1 MSKRFEDKVVIV
13 TGSGSGIGET
23 TAIRFAEE
31 GAKVI
36 IADINPETG
45 KKISN
50 DIKGKSGKSFFVE
63 TDVSNLDSVK
73 NMVEETVK
81 SFGSPDV
88 LINNAGINVFNE
100 PLKMS
105 KEEWKRAF
113 SVDLDGVWFGCQCVL
128 PYMVEKKKGAIVNLA
143 SVHAIQIIPNCFPYP
158 VAKHGV
164 IGLTKALA
172 VDYAD
177 KGIKINAIS
186 PGYTET
192 PILDRFFSTKPD
204 PIAARK
210 EASERQPIKRMGT
223 TTEIANTILF
233 MSSDECNFMIGAN
246 IVVDGGITLKM
257 HDNTNTGA
265 G

>member
-1 MSKRFEDKVVIV
+1 MRKRFENKVVIV

-23 TAIRFAEE
+23 TAIKFSEE
-31 GAKVI
+31 GANVV
-36 IADINPETG
+36 IADINPDTG
-45 KKISN
+45 NQVANNIN
-50 DIKGKSGKSFFVE
+50 DKAGKSQFIE
-63 TDVSNLDSVK
+63 TDVSDLNSVK

-81 SFGSPDV
+81 QFGPPDV

-105 KEEWKRAF
+105 IEEWKRAF
-113 SVDLDGVWFGCQCVL
+113 SVDLDGVWFGCQSVL

-172 VDYAD
+172 VDYAE

>member
-1 MSKRFEDKVVIV
+1 MRKRFENKVVIV

-23 TAIRFAEE
+23 TAIKFSEE
-31 GAKVI
+31 GANVI
-36 IADINPETG
+36 IADINTNTG
-45 KKISN
+45 NQVSNKIN
-50 DIKGKSGKSFFVE
+50 INSGKSYFIE
-63 TDVSNLDSVK
+63 TDVSDLNSVK
-73 NMVEETVK
+73 DMVEETVK
-81 SFGSPDV
+81 QFGPPDV

-105 KEEWKRAF
+105 IEEWKRAF
-113 SVDLDGVWFGCQCVL
+113 SVDLDGVWFCCQSVL

-172 VDYAD
+172 VDYAE